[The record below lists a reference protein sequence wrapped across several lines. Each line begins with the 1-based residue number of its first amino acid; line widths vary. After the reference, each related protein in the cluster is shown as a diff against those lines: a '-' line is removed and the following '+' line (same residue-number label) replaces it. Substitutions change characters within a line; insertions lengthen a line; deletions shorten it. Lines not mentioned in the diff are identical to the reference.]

1 MIKRNRNI
9 ITALGLTGNTI
20 KSEALAGVLALTAGL
35 MVTLLLIG
43 MVSGTP
49 LVALADFFTGVWSS
63 SFYIGNLLNTASLF
77 MWAALGACLALASGS
92 LNLGGEG
99 QIYVSGFVAALVLF
113 YGGECGLP
121 AFVTVGFAG
130 IAAVSA
136 GVLSVAVPVVLYR
149 YRRSTEL
156 LTTFLVSAI
165 TIPLIDAAIS
175 GPLRDT
181 TKNLLAIPAFAE
193 NLRLP
198 RLLPPSSF
206 NISFFLAL
214 IVCVGVAFALYT
226 TKKGADFCLSG
237 KAPDFA
243 RYAGCNVEKIRGIG
257 LLLSGA
263 FHGLAGFFAVWG
275 TYYTCHSGFY
285 SGMGWTALSVALIA
299 KTNPI
304 GVIPAALLLSWIFT
318 AVDRS
323 AIMYS
328 FSFDIESIIQG
339 TILFFISA
347 QYIINKRKDR

>member
-1 MIKRNRNI
+1 M
-9 ITALGLTGNTI
+9 
-20 KSEALAGVLALTAGL
+20 
-35 MVTLLLIG
+35 
-43 MVSGTP
+43 
-49 LVALADFFTGVWSS
+49 
-63 SFYIGNLLNTASLF
+63 
-77 MWAALGACLALASGS
+77 
-92 LNLGGEG
+92 
-99 QIYVSGFVAALVLF
+99 
-113 YGGECGLP
+113 
-121 AFVTVGFAG
+121 
-130 IAAVSA
+130 
-136 GVLSVAVPVVLYR
+136 
-149 YRRSTEL
+149 
-156 LTTFLVSAI
+156 VSAI

-347 QYIINKRKDR
+347 QCIVNKRKDR